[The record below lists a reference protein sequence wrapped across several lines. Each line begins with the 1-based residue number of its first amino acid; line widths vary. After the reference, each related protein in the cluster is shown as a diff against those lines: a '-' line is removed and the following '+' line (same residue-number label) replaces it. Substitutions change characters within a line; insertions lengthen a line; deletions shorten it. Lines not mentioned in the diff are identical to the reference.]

1 MKFLQISKLGES
13 NADSCIIPLWQKK
26 GGAFEPPAWAKEIS
40 KGEFGGASAQ
50 MALLRNVKIG
60 NKNFEKA
67 LMLGMGEMQMAQAGA
82 IVANIASA
90 FCALKQKFASKIAI
104 ELGEVSDVQKILPAI
119 ASQIKMADY
128 SFEKYIVK
136 DEKDKQPKAQ
146 VQEVQ
151 FICAPSCAAQIKRG
165 EIIGNAANY
174 ARSLQ
179 NEPSNI
185 ATPSYLASRAKKMA
199 GASALSCKVLGK
211 KELSKLGMNAMLAVA
226 SGSAQEPALAILE
239 YRGNPSKKG
248 WDCAFVGKG
257 VTFDSGG
264 ISIKPSRAMDEM
276 KFDKSGAC
284 AVMGAMSACKSLD
297 IKKNIV
303 GICAFVENMPS
314 GTAYKPGDIVRACNG
329 KTIEVLNTDAEGRV
343 VLADALAY
351 AQKTYS
357 PQILID
363 IATLTG
369 ACVVALGDLA
379 AGIMCDDEKLCEKL
393 IVSSNESGERLWPLP
408 TWAEY
413 DEKVKSEIATV
424 KNIGE
429 SGIAG
434 PIAGYSFL
442 KPFAGGGKWAHIDIA
457 GVNRLLKPKWGLSF
471 GGTGFGVRLALVFF
485 SKL

>member
-1 MKFLQISKLGES
+1 MKFSQIKNLGEAGA
-13 NADSCIIPLWQKK
+13 NSCIIPVWQGK
-26 GGAFEPPAWAKEIS
+26 GGKYEPPAWAQEIG
-40 KGEFGGASAQ
+40 KDEFSGAREQ
-50 MALLRNVKIG
+50 MALLRNTKICG
-60 NKNFEKA
+60 KNFEKA
-67 LMLGMGEMQMAQAGA
+67 LMLGLGKREKAQERAT
-82 IVANIASA
+82 VASIASA
-90 FCALKQKFASKIAI
+90 FSALKQKFASKIAI
-104 ELGEVSDVQKILPAI
+104 ELNDIPVAQKILPAI
-119 ASQIKMADY
+119 ASQIIMADY
-128 SFEKYIVK
+128 SFEKYIVN
-136 DEKDKQPKAQ
+136 DEKSTQPKAR
-146 VQEVQ
+146 VLEVQ
-151 FICAPSCAAQIKRG
+151 FSCAHPCAEQIIKG
-165 EIIGNAANY
+165 EIMGNAANY

-179 NEPSNI
+179 NEPSNV
-185 ATPSYLASRAKKMA
+185 ATPAYLALCAKKMA
-199 GASALSCKVLGK
+199 KENSLLCKVLSK
-211 KELSKLGMNAMLAVA
+211 KELAKEGMEAMLAVA
-226 SGSAQEPALAILE
+226 SGSAQEPVLVALE

-284 AVMGAMSACKSLD
+284 AVMGAMSGCKSLK
-297 IKKNIV
+297 IKKNII

-343 VLADALAY
+343 VLADAISY

-379 AGIMCDDEKLCEKL
+379 AGLMCDDEKLSEKL
-393 IVSSNESGERLWPLP
+393 ISSSNESGERLWPLP

-429 SGIAG
+429 SGVAG
-434 PIAGYSFL
+434 TIAGYSFL
-442 KPFAGGGKWAHIDIA
+442 KPFAGEGKWAHIDIA
-457 GVNRLLKPKWGLSF
+457 GVNRLLKPKWGLCL
-471 GGTGFGVRLALVFF
+471 GGTGFGVRLALEFF
-485 SKL
+485 SKM